1 MNLFAHQFHQS
12 NKQQWAEGAL
22 CVRPTF
28 TLNSPDTPGPHS
40 IMLFV
45 SSYVPFTKLTSPS
58 GTPIHLNVAIVIS
71 RGIASYESTNQSM
84 NESMNLLAKLSDFC
98 SRSLSPSH
106 LSLPLSLFLSLSP
119 PPPLPPLPGRH
130 AGMQACRHAGRQADT
145 HAGTQARRHA
155 GRNAVKQERSQ
166 AGRQERS
173 QAGTQSSRQA
183 RRNAVKQERSQAA
196 RQPGF
201 FY

>member
-12 NKQQWAEGAL
+12 NKQQWAQGAL

-119 PPPLPPLPGRH
+119 PPPPSPR
-130 AGMQACRHAGRQADT
+130 QARRHAGRQAGRQAGRHADT
-145 HAGTQARRHA
+145 QARRHAGTQARR
-155 GRNAVKQERSQ
+155 QERS
-166 AGRQERS
+166 
-173 QAGTQSSRQA
+173 
-183 RRNAVKQERSQAA
+183 
-196 RQPGF
+196 
-201 FY
+201 